1 VPMTADATRL
11 AGRASAAVRKDVSV
25 DALLPPD
32 DIARLRD
39 ALGAAEYTSHAIAA
53 RIGPTAVD
61 AVRRGDFR
69 GLLRATADRDR
80 LATLVRLFLAGQT
93 EPVDAVAA
101 ALAPLPVAAA
111 VAAGLVE
118 AYGDGLHAG
127 VDLDVYTGHTG
138 QDWWVLSDLDVD
150 ARPGPLRTDHVLG
163 VGNAATTLA
172 GATIREP
179 VGTAL
184 DLGIGC
190 GVQSLEL
197 SGQAGSVTGTDL
209 SERALRFAA
218 TTAGLNGLSWELLA
232 GDLLA
237 PVAGRR
243 FDLVVSNPPFVVGPG
258 STRYTYRDSGRPGDA
273 VCAEL
278 AAAAPELLTEGGTLQ
293 FLANWLHVSGE
304 DWRERVS
311 GWVAG
316 TGCDAWIVQREISD
330 PVEYVDLWLRDASET
345 FDPARAQAWLDWFDS
360 QKIEAVGFGLV
371 TLRRAGRAEPVVRAE
386 DLRQAV
392 AAPLGTLIAGWLD
405 RQDWLVGHPDLL
417 DVRLR
422 RAPGLRLHQE
432 ADHDGE
438 DWSVDRQLLT
448 QTGGLQWSEEV
459 DPVALALVSGADGSV
474 PVRDQL
480 SVLAAAFDTPVPLLA
495 AMAGPVVR
503 HLVER
508 GFLLPV
514 RD

>member
-1 VPMTADATRL
+1 MGED
-11 AGRASAAVRKDVSV
+11 GGV
-25 DALLPPD
+25 DALLNPD
-32 DIARLRD
+32 DLARLRE
-39 ALGAAEYTSHAIAA
+39 ALTTAGYTSHRIAE

-69 GLLRATADRDR
+69 GLLRATAERGR
-80 LATLVRLFLAGQT
+80 LDTLVRLFLAGQT
-93 EPVDAVAA
+93 ESVDAVTA
-101 ALAPLPVAAA
+101 ALDPLPLETA

-138 QDWWVLSDLDVD
+138 QDWWVLSDLDAD

-179 VGTAL
+179 VRTAL

-197 SGQAGSVTGTDL
+197 SGHAVTVTGTDL

-218 TTAGLNGLSWELLA
+218 TTAALNGLSWELLA

-273 VCAEL
+273 ICAEL
-278 AAAAPELLTEGGTLQ
+278 AAAAPTLLTEGGTLQ
-293 FLANWLHVSGE
+293 FLANWVHVSGE
-304 DWRERVS
+304 DWRDRVG

-316 TGCDAWIVQREISD
+316 TGCDAWIVQREVSD
-330 PVEYVDLWLRDASET
+330 PVEYVNLWLRDANEG
-345 FDPARAQAWLDWFDS
+345 FDPARAQAWLDWFDA

-371 TLRRAGRAEPVVRAE
+371 TLRRTGRADPVVRAE

-392 AAPLGTLIAGWLD
+392 GGPLGPRIAEWLA
-405 RQDWLVGHPDLL
+405 RQDWLAATPDLL
-417 DVRLR
+417 DTRLR
-422 RAPGLRLHQE
+422 RAPGLRLQQDAE
-432 ADHDGE
+432 HDGE
-438 DWSVDRQLLT
+438 DWSVAHQRLT
-448 QTGGLQWSEEV
+448 QTEGLHWSEEV
-459 DPVALALVSGADGSV
+459 DPVALALVSGADGTV

-480 SVLAAAFDTPVPLLA
+480 AVLAAAFESPVELLA
-495 AMAGPVVR
+495 AMARPVVA

-508 GFLLPV
+508 GFLLPA
-514 RD
+514 D

>member
-1 VPMTADATRL
+1 M
-11 AGRASAAVRKDVSV
+11 SKDVRV

-32 DIARLRD
+32 DIDRLRD

-53 RIGPTAVD
+53 RIGPAAVES
-61 AVRRGDFR
+61 VRRGDLR
-69 GLLRATADRDR
+69 GLLRGTADRDP

-93 EPVDAVAA
+93 EPVAAVAA
-101 ALAPLPVAAA
+101 ALAPLPIEAA

-163 VGNAATTLA
+163 VGNATTTLA

-184 DLGIGC
+184 DVGIGC

-197 SGQAGSVTGTDL
+197 SGHAATVTGTDL
-209 SERALRFAA
+209 SDRALRFAA
-218 TTAGLNGLSWELLA
+218 TTAALNGLSWELLA

-258 STRYTYRDSGRPGDA
+258 STRYTYRDSGRAGDA

-278 AAAAPELLTEGGTLQ
+278 AAAAPNLLAEGGTLQ
-293 FLANWLHVSGE
+293 FLANWLHVTGE
-304 DWRERVS
+304 DWRDRVA

-316 TGCDAWIVQREISD
+316 SGCDAWIVQREISD
-330 PVEYVDLWLRDASET
+330 PVEYVNLWLRDAAEVSSSIT
-345 FDPARAQAWLDWFDS
+345 FDPARAQAWLDWFDA

-371 TLRRAGRAEPVVRAE
+371 TLRRTGRADPVVRTE

-392 AAPLGTLIAGWLD
+392 AEPLGPHIAGWLG
-405 RQDWLVGHPDLL
+405 RQVWLATKGDLL
-417 DVRLR
+417 DARLT
-422 RAPGLRLHQE
+422 RAPGLRLRQE
-432 ADHDGE
+432 AGHDGE
-438 DWSVDRQLLT
+438 DWTVDGQLLT
-448 QTGGLQWSEEV
+448 QTDGLHWSEAV

-474 PVRDQL
+474 PMRDQL
-480 SVLAAAFDTPVPLLA
+480 AVLAAAFDTPVPVLA
-495 AMAGPVVR
+495 AMAEPIVA

-508 GFLLPV
+508 GFLLPAAG
-514 RD
+514 